1 MNRKLLA
8 LVVAGVV
15 TLLAAPAAAE
25 PLPLPE
31 VIPVTE
37 SVTLRS
43 DAGLELRVPPGFYV
57 PAPAW
62 AALDLELKRSQTAET
77 RLQAENQSLRASA
90 KDDSGPGWGSVIA
103 IGSALAAGMIAG
115 AWAY

>member
-1 MNRKLLA
+1 MKRKI
-8 LVVAGVV
+8 LVLVAAGIV

-25 PLPLPE
+25 PLPE

-37 SVTLRS
+37 SVTLRADS
-43 DAGLELRVPPGFYV
+43 GAELRVPPGFYV

-62 AALDLELKRSQTAET
+62 MAIDAELKRSQNAET

-90 KDDSGPGWGSVIA
+90 LADTGPGWGSVIA
-103 IGSALAAGMIAG
+103 IGTAIAAGMITG
-115 AWAY
+115 ILAY